1 MIKKDMWAESDNEV
15 RIYQGI
21 SLPFAV
27 FDLM

>member
-1 MIKKDMWAESDNEV
+1 MIKNDMWADSDNEV